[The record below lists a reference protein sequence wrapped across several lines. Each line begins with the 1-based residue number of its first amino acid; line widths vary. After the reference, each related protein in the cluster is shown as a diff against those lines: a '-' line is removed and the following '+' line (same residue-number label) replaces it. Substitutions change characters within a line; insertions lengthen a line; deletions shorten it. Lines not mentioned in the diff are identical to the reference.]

1 METGVW
7 SQYDER
13 KTTVLYGHSIVLFV
27 VLQTYHSVTLLL
39 HQARLILLHGISGFI
54 KFPLLHI
61 PNKELY
67 ISE

>member
-1 METGVW
+1 MSGGVN
-7 SQYDER
+7 QYDEC

-27 VLQTYHSVTLLL
+27 VLQTYHSVPLLL

-54 KFPLLHI
+54 RFPVLHI

-67 ISE
+67 FSE